1 VSDRAYGALLAA
13 LPEPHLLLLPDAAV
27 LAANAA
33 ARALLGLAP
42 GAPDL
47 AGLVEDTE
55 GLQEYLRSCAGSGSM
70 LPGVIRLREGGRA
83 LRCRGAALP
92 LARSEV
98 SGSAG
103 AAAAGRP
110 VLLRLTPEE
119 PASSRFLSLTRAIE
133 DMTREAHERA
143 RAERA
148 LQESER
154 RMAFLA
160 EASRVL
166 AGSLDYEQ
174 TLRNVARLAVPE
186 FADWCAVDVVLPDGG
201 LGRVAVEHSDAAM
214 VALATQ
220 LHERYPPAAT
230 DAVGAPNVV
239 RTGRAEFV
247 PEIPETLL
255 AGIARDDE
263 HLRMIRQLRLRSYI
277 IVPLRTQ
284 HATVGALTVVYAESG
299 RTYTPPDLELMEDL
313 ATRAATAME
322 NARLVDA
329 IQEARERIG
338 DQALE
343 LETQTDELQAQ
354 AAELEE
360 QQAEL
365 EHQLETVEELN
376 ARLNVANERLAEAN
390 VVSEAARQEAERAS
404 EAKSQ
409 FLAVMSHELRT
420 PMNAIIGFTDLL
432 DAEIAGPL
440 NERQKHQLGRVRS
453 GARHLI
459 GLIDQILSLARI
471 EAGRDDVRI
480 EPANVGHV
488 IHEVVSMVEPLASR
502 RGLDLHVRT
511 EDAPDI
517 MATDSGKLR
526 QILLNLLGNAVKF
539 TEEGEVELRV
549 VTDGDAVVFHVSD
562 TGPGIAAADLERV
575 FNPFEQVDQSVTRRS
590 EGAGLG
596 LSVSQQLARLLGG
609 DLTAAST
616 PGVGSTF
623 TVRLPAA
630 AGEPAG
636 PDDAT
641 VAPARDDPAGPPVVP
656 AGADEPPVVPTGPD
670 EPPVVPAGPDEPPVV
685 PARGDPAVG

>member
-13 LPEPHLLLLPDAAV
+13 LPEPHLLLLPDATV

-42 GAPDL
+42 GAPGL
-47 AGLVEDTE
+47 AGVVEDT
-55 GLQEYLRSCAGSGSM
+55 GRLQQYLRSCAGSGSM
-70 LPGVIRLREGGRA
+70 LPGVIRLREGGPT

-92 LARSEV
+92 LAHSPV
-98 SGSAG
+98 SGSADG
-103 AAAAGRP
+103 VAGFERP
-110 VLLRLTPEE
+110 VLLRLAPQE

-166 AGSLDYEQ
+166 AGSLDYEE

-186 FADWCAVDVVLPDGG
+186 FGDWCAVDVVLPDGG
-201 LGRVAVEHSDAAM
+201 LARVAVEHTEAAM
-214 VALATQ
+214 VDLATQ

-230 DAVGAPNVV
+230 DPVGAPNVV

-263 HLRMIRQLRLRSYI
+263 HFRMIRELKLRSYI

-284 HATVGALTVVYAESG
+284 HATLGALTVVYSDSG
-299 RTYTPPDLELMEDL
+299 RTYTASDLELMEDL
-313 ATRAATAME
+313 GRRAATAIE

-360 QQAEL
+360 QRAEL

-376 ARLNVANERLAEAN
+376 AALNVANERLAEAN

-440 NERQKHQLGRVRS
+440 NERQKHQLARVRS

-502 RGLDLHVRT
+502 RGLDLYVRAD
-511 EDAPDI
+511 DAPDF

-549 VTDGDAVVFHVSD
+549 LTDGDAVVFHVRD
-562 TGPGIAAADLERV
+562 TGPGIAAEDLERV

-630 AGEPAG
+630 A
-636 PDDAT
+636 AT
-641 VAPARDDPAGPPVVP
+641 
-656 AGADEPPVVPTGPD
+656 E
-670 EPPVVPAGPDEPPVV
+670 PAGPDEPPVV
-685 PARGDPAVG
+685 PAGSDQPPVVPARGETAGG